1 MFLELD
7 WKTLIKSAICS
18 AIVFSLLVLLLPI
31 KYISHTG
38 CEVGNPDYYP
48 PEGQY
53 GGGLTCMITKTYIT
67 KSTQYNYLI
76 WIIGSLLVG
85 NYNYFRNKKID
96 IKNFIIV
103 NIFLIIF
110 AMLFVILTLMILFI
124 IAYLTQNIRI

>member
-1 MFLELD
+1 MFLEID
-7 WKTLIKSAICS
+7 WKTLRISALCS
-18 AIVFSLLVLLLPI
+18 VIAYILLYALLPT
-31 KYISHTG
+31 KYISYTG
-38 CEVGNPDYYP
+38 CEVGNPNFYP

-53 GGGLTCMITKTYIT
+53 NSGGLTCMVTGLYVT

-96 IKNFIIV
+96 IKNLVIV

-110 AMLFVILTLMILFI
+110 AVIFVILILAMII
-124 IAYLTQNIRI
+124 ILRYLAQNIK

>member
-1 MFLELD
+1 MFLEID
-7 WKTLIKSAICS
+7 WKKLIISAFFSI
-18 AIVFSLLVLLLPI
+18 IVFILLLVLLPI
-31 KYISHTG
+31 KYITHTG
-38 CEVGNPDYYP
+38 CEVSNPDFYP

-53 GGGLTCMITKTYIT
+53 GSGLTCMISKTYIT

-96 IKNFIIV
+96 IKNLVIV

-110 AMLFVILTLMILFI
+110 AVIFVILILAMII
-124 IAYLTQNIRI
+124 ILNYLEQNIK